1 MLKVLAIEF
10 FLKIVF
16 NIYFFQFTA
25 KDQARTSVSVTV
37 CDQPSPRSNFSM
49 TALPSGESVG
59 VTELV

>member
-1 MLKVLAIEF
+1 MFLFIIAI
-10 FLKIVF
+10 FL
-16 NIYFFQFTA
+16 FQFTA